1 MPSHSGQTVSASSLK
16 LWNCSKE
23 WPHSVQ
29 AYWYVGIV
37 VVLGWCSGGDRPGP
51 RDALALKPFDCQW
64 YGTMANAMSDQSP
77 TPATQPTTEPT
88 TEPGGAPRTGR
99 WQAFRRAPRAVRW
112 TAWTALVLVLVLLVA
127 AAAVVGVVRRPL
139 PQTEGEV
146 EVPGLSASVE
156 VLRDDHDIPQ
166 LYADTDADLMRAQ
179 GYVHAQ
185 ERFFE
190 MDFRRHVTAGRLS
203 EIFGPDTLETDKF
216 IRTMGWRRVAEQ
228 EWALLQP
235 ATRDALTA
243 YAEGVN
249 AYLAERSPS
258 ELAAEYSILGLS
270 GLDYTPE
277 EWEPVDSL
285 AWLKAMAW
293 DLRGN
298 MDAEVD
304 RVLLSLDHT
313 DAQIDQLW
321 PGYPFDEHPPIVEG
335 GGVVDGVFEQNASG
349 NGTRNPRRPAYPPA
363 VVDALERVQERVAAM
378 PDLVGK
384 GRGIGSNS
392 WVVDG
397 EHSATGKPLLANDPH
412 LGISQPGIWMQM
424 GLHCREL
431 STDCTLDTSG
441 FTFSGVPG
449 VVIGHNADIAWGF
462 TNLGPDVTDLFLEQT
477 EGDDRY
483 VRDGATEPMQ
493 VRTETIEVRGEDDV
507 ELRVRETV
515 HGPLISDVSSEFAT
529 VGANA
534 PTDEPGDRGSGY
546 AVALAWTALD
556 PAPTADAILE
566 LNRASNWDE
575 FRVAASDFAVPAQN
589 LVYADREGH
598 IGYQSPG
605 RIPIR
610 RAGNDGTMP
619 VEGWISANDWTGDY
633 IPFDGLPSVL
643 DPEEGFIATA
653 NQAVIDEDYPYLLT
667 RDWDYGF
674 RSTRI
679 RDVLLDEG
687 ELSVD
692 EMAAL
697 QLDTTNP
704 MAATLVP
711 YLLDIGDLPNAY
723 YRNAQRLLR
732 DWDGTSPA
740 DSAPAAY
747 FNVVWRNLLDLTF
760 HDDLRARTWPD
771 GGDRWFLVVGRML
784 SEPADPWWD
793 DAGTDEVETRDDIL
807 RAAMIAARDE
817 LTRRQARDPHLWQWG
832 RLHTM
837 NLHNAT
843 LGESGIGPV
852 ERLFNRDGW
861 QVGGGSSIVDATS
874 WDALEGYEVTAA
886 PSMRMVVSLADFD
899 DSRWINLTGVSGHPA
914 SSHYSDQTELYVQ
927 GETLPWAFSREAVEA
942 AADDRLVL
950 TPAS

>member
-1 MPSHSGQTVSASSLK
+1 M
-16 LWNCSKE
+16 
-23 WPHSVQ
+23 
-29 AYWYVGIV
+29 
-37 VVLGWCSGGDRPGP
+37 GD
-51 RDALALKPFDCQW
+51 
-64 YGTMANAMSDQSP
+64 AMSEPSP
-77 TPATQPTTEPT
+77 TPAPTVTP
-88 TEPGGAPRTGR
+88 EPGSGTPHPHW
-99 WQAFRRAPRAVRW
+99 WQTFKRAPRGVRW
-112 TAWTALVLVLVLLVA
+112 AAWTAVGLVVVLLVVA
-127 AAAVVGVVRRPL
+127 LAAVVVVRRPL
-139 PQTEGEV
+139 PQTNGDV
-146 EVPGLSASVE
+146 EVAGLSASVE
-156 VLRDDHDIPQ
+156 VIRDDHDIPQ
-166 LYADTDADLMRAQ
+166 VYADTDADLMRAQ

-203 EIFGPDTLETDKF
+203 ELFGEDSLETDKF
-216 IRTMGWRRVAEQ
+216 IRTMDWRGVAEQ
-228 EWALLQP
+228 EWALLEP
-235 ATRDALTA
+235 STRDALTA

-249 AYLAERSPS
+249 AYLAERRPS
-258 ELAAEYSILGLS
+258 ELAAEYAVLGLT

-277 EWEPVDSL
+277 EWDPVDSL
-285 AWLKAMAW
+285 SWLKAMAW

-313 DAQIDQLW
+313 EDEIAALW
-321 PGYPFDEHPPIVEG
+321 PAYPYADHPPIVSG

-349 NGTRNPRRPAYPPA
+349 NATRNPRRPAYPSA
-363 VVDALERVQERVAAM
+363 VVDALERVQDRMDAM
-378 PDLVGK
+378 PELIGK

-431 STDCTLDTSG
+431 SADCTLDTSG

-449 VVIGHNADIAWGF
+449 VIIGHNADIAWGM

-483 VRDGATEPMQ
+483 VRDGKTEPMQ
-493 VRTETIEVRGEDDV
+493 VRTETIKVRGEDDV

-515 HGPLISDVSSEFAT
+515 HGPLISDVSSDFAT

-534 PTDEPGDRGSGY
+534 PTDEPGERGSGY
-546 AVALAWTALD
+546 AVALAWTALE
-556 PAPTADAILE
+556 PAPTADAILG
-566 LNRASNWDE
+566 LNRASDWDE
-575 FRVAASDFAVPAQN
+575 FRAAAADFSVPAQN

-643 DPEEGFIATA
+643 DPEEGVIVTA
-653 NQAVIDEDYPYLLT
+653 NQAVVGEDYPYLLT
-667 RDWDYGF
+667 QDWDYGY
-674 RSTRI
+674 RSTRL
-679 RDVLLDEG
+679 REVLEAEG
-687 ELSVD
+687 ELSVQ
-692 EMAAL
+692 EMAEL
-697 QLDTTNP
+697 QLDSTNP
-704 MAATLVP
+704 MAETLVP
-711 YLLDIGDLPNAY
+711 YLLDIPDLPSPY

-732 DWDGTSPA
+732 HWDFTSPA

-747 FNVVWRNLLDLTF
+747 FNVVWRNLLELTF
-760 HDDLRARTWPD
+760 HDDLRQRTWPD
-771 GGDRWFLVVGRML
+771 GGDRWFTVVTAML
-784 SEPADPWWD
+784 PDPAGPWWD
-793 DAGTDEVETRDDIL
+793 DVETDEVETRDDIL
-807 RAAMIAARDE
+807 REAMIAARDE
-817 LTRRQARDPHLWQWG
+817 LTRRQARDPRRWTWGHLH
-832 RLHTM
+832 RM

-843 LGESGIGPV
+843 LGESGVGLV

-861 QVGGGSSIVDATS
+861 QVGGGSAIVDATS
-874 WDALEGYEVTAA
+874 WNAVDGYEVTAA
-886 PSMRMVVSLADFD
+886 PSMRMVVSLADWD

-914 SSHYSDQTELYVQ
+914 SSHYSDQTELYVD
-927 GETLPWAFSREAVEA
+927 GETLPWAYSRDAVEA

-950 TPAS
+950 TPATR

>member
-1 MPSHSGQTVSASSLK
+1 MTD
-16 LWNCSKE
+16 
-23 WPHSVQ
+23 
-29 AYWYVGIV
+29 VG
-37 VVLGWCSGGDRPGP
+37 PGR
-51 RDALALKPFDCQW
+51 RDALALGPFDCQW
-64 YGTMANAMSDQSP
+64 YGTMVGAMSDQSP
-77 TPATQPTTEPT
+77 TTPSHAAPDTAAEPAET
-88 TEPGGAPRTGR
+88 PRASW
-99 WQAFRRAPRAVRW
+99 WQAFRRLPRGVRW
-112 TAWTALVLVLVLLVA
+112 TAWTAVGVVLLLLVL

-139 PQTEGEV
+139 PQTTGEV
-146 EVPGLSASVE
+146 TVPGLTSSVE
-156 VLRDDHDIPQ
+156 VLRDDYGIPQ
-166 LYADTDADLMRAQ
+166 IYADNDADLMRAQ

-203 EIFGPDTLETDKF
+203 EIFGEETLETDKF
-216 IRTMGWRRVAEQ
+216 IRTMDWRGVAEQ
-228 EWALLQP
+228 EWALLEP

-249 AYLAERSPS
+249 AYLAERKPS
-258 ELAAEYSILGLS
+258 ELAAEYAVLGLG

-304 RVLLSLDHT
+304 RVQLSVDHT
-313 DAQIDQLW
+313 PDEIAALW
-321 PGYPFDEHPPIVEG
+321 PEYPYDTHPPIVSG
-335 GGVVDGVFEQNASG
+335 GGVVDGVFEQNATG
-349 NGTRNPRRPAYPPA
+349 NGTRNPRRPAYPPG
-363 VVDALERVQERVAAM
+363 VVKALERVQDTVAAM
-378 PDLVGK
+378 PDMIGS

-397 EHSATGKPLLANDPH
+397 EHSATGMPLLANDPH
-412 LGISQPGIWMQM
+412 LGVSQPGIWMQM
-424 GLHCREL
+424 GLHCREQ
-431 STDCTLDTSG
+431 TPDCTLDTSG

-483 VRDGATEPMQ
+483 VRDGESEAMQ
-493 VRTETIEVRGEDDV
+493 VRTETIKVRGEDDV

-515 HGPLISDVSSEFAT
+515 HGPLISDVSSEFST

-534 PTDEPGDRGSGY
+534 PTDEPGERGNGY

-566 LNRASNWDE
+566 LNRASDWDE
-575 FRVAASDFAVPAQN
+575 FRAAAADFSVPAQN

-610 RAGNDGTMP
+610 RSGNDGTMP

-653 NQAVIDEDYPYLLT
+653 NQAVIDQNYPYLLT
-667 RDWDYGF
+667 KDWDYGY

-679 RDVLLDEG
+679 REALTAEG
-687 ELSVD
+687 ELSVA
-692 EMAAL
+692 EMSRL
-697 QLDTTNP
+697 QLDSTNP
-704 MAATLVP
+704 MAETLVP
-711 YLLDIGDLPNAY
+711 YLLDIEDLPSRY
-723 YRNAQRLLR
+723 YTNAQNLFRA
-732 DWDGTSPA
+732 WDFTSPA

-747 FNVVWRNLLDLTF
+747 FNVVWRNLLELAF
-760 HDDLRARTWPD
+760 HDDLDERSWPD
-771 GGDRWFLVVGRML
+771 GGDRWFAVVGTML
-784 SEPADPWWD
+784 TDPAGPWWD
-793 DAGTDEVETRDDIL
+793 DTATEGIVETRDDIL
-807 RAAMIAARDE
+807 RQAMIQARDE
-817 LTRRQARDPHLWQWG
+817 LTRRQARDPRRWTWG
-832 RLHTM
+832 HIHRM

-843 LGESGIGPV
+843 LGESGIGPI

-874 WDALEGYEVTAA
+874 WDAVDGYEVTAA

-914 SSHYSDQTELYVQ
+914 SSHYSDQTELYVD
-927 GETLPWAFSREAVEA
+927 GKTLPWAYTRGAVEA
-942 AADDRLVL
+942 ATDDRLVL
-950 TPAS
+950 KPAP

>member
-1 MPSHSGQTVSASSLK
+1 VERALV
-16 LWNCSKE
+16 
-23 WPHSVQ
+23 VQ
-29 AYWYVGIV
+29 QR
-37 VVLGWCSGGDRPGP
+37 DRRGR
-51 RDALALKPFDCQW
+51 RDALALTSFDCQW
-64 YGTMANAMSDQSP
+64 YGTMVSAMSDPSP
-77 TPATQPTTEPT
+77 TPA
-88 TEPGGAPRTGR
+88 PRTADQTR
-99 WQAFRRAPRAVRW
+99 VTWWQTFKRAPRAVRW
-112 TAWTALVLVLVLLVA
+112 TAWTAVGIVLVLLVL

-139 PQTEGEV
+139 PQTSGEV
-146 EVPGLSASVE
+146 EVPGLAARVE
-156 VLRDDHDIPQ
+156 VIRDDHDIPQ
-166 LYADTDADLMRAQ
+166 VYADTDADLMFAQ

-203 EIFGPDTLETDKF
+203 EIFGEDTLETDKF
-216 IRTMGWRRVAEQ
+216 IRTMGWRRVAEE
-228 EWALLQP
+228 EWALLEP
-235 ATRDALTA
+235 ATRDALTS
-243 YAEGVN
+243 YAAGVN
-249 AYLAERSPS
+249 AYIADRKPS
-258 ELAAEYSILGLS
+258 ELAAEYAVLGLT

-304 RVLLSLDHT
+304 RVLLSLDHSA
-313 DAQIDQLW
+313 DEIAALW
-321 PGYPFDEHPPIVEG
+321 PAYPYGDHPPIVSG
-335 GGVVDGVFEQNASG
+335 GGVVDGVFEQDATA
-349 NGTRNPRRPAYPPA
+349 NGTRNPRRPAYSQG
-363 VVDALERVQERVAAM
+363 VVSALERVQDRIDAM
-378 PDLVGK
+378 PDLLGK

-397 EHSATGKPLLANDPH
+397 EHSSTGEPLLANDPH

-424 GLHCREL
+424 GLHCREV
-431 STDCTLDTSG
+431 SADCTLDTSG

-449 VVIGHNADIAWGF
+449 VIIGHNADIAWGF

-483 VRDGATEPMQ
+483 VRDGESEAME
-493 VRTETIEVRGEDDV
+493 VRTETIKVRDHADV
-507 ELRVRETV
+507 ELRVRETT

-556 PAPTADAILE
+556 PAPTADAILG
-566 LNRASNWDE
+566 LNRASDWDS
-575 FRVAASDFAVPAQN
+575 FREAASEFAVPAQN

-643 DPEEGFIATA
+643 DPEEGFIVTA
-653 NQAVIDEDYPYLLT
+653 NQAVIDENYPYLLT
-667 RDWDYGF
+667 QDWDYGY

-679 RDVLLDEG
+679 REALTAEG
-687 ELSVD
+687 ELSVQ
-692 EMAAL
+692 EMAQL
-697 QLDTTNP
+697 QLDSTNP
-704 MAATLVP
+704 MAETLVP
-711 YLLDIGDLPNAY
+711 YLLDIEDLPNRY
-723 YRNAQRLLR
+723 YRNAQDLLR
-732 DWDGTSPA
+732 DWDFTQPA

-747 FNVVWRNLLDLTF
+747 FNVIWRNLLELTF
-760 HDDLRARTWPD
+760 HDELRRRTWPD
-771 GGDRWFLVVGRML
+771 GGDRWFEVVGAML
-784 SEPADPWWD
+784 PEPAGPWWD
-793 DAGTDEVETRDDIL
+793 DTGTDDVETRDDIL
-807 RAAMIAARDE
+807 RRAMIQARDE
-817 LTRRQARDPHLWQWG
+817 LTRRQARDPRRWTWG
-832 RLHTM
+832 HIHRM
-837 NLHNAT
+837 NLHSST
-843 LGESGIGPV
+843 LGESGVGPV

-861 QVGGGSSIVDATS
+861 QVGGGPSIVDATS
-874 WDALEGYEVTAA
+874 WDAVDGYEVTAA
-886 PSMRMVVSLADFD
+886 PSMRMVVSLADWD

-914 SSHYSDQTELYVQ
+914 SSHYSDQTKLYVA
-927 GETLPWAFSREAVEA
+927 GETLPWAYSRDAVDA
-942 AADDRLVL
+942 AADDTLVL
-950 TPAS
+950 LPAA

>member
-1 MPSHSGQTVSASSLK
+1 MGS
-16 LWNCSKE
+16 
-23 WPHSVQ
+23 
-29 AYWYVGIV
+29 
-37 VVLGWCSGGDRPGP
+37 
-51 RDALALKPFDCQW
+51 
-64 YGTMANAMSDQSP
+64 AMSDPSP
-77 TPATQPTTEPT
+77 TPAPET
-88 TEPGGAPRTGR
+88 APVPQLTR

-112 TAWTALVLVLVLLVA
+112 TAWTALGLVVVLLLL

-139 PQTEGEV
+139 PQTNGEI
-146 EVPGLSASVE
+146 EVPGLSARVE
-156 VLRDDHDIPQ
+156 VIRDDHDIPQ
-166 LYADTDADLMRAQ
+166 VYADTDADLMFAQ

-203 EIFGPDTLETDKF
+203 EMFGPDTLDTDKF
-216 IRTMGWRRVAEQ
+216 IRTMGWRRVAEE
-228 EWALLQP
+228 EWALLEP
-235 ATRDALTA
+235 ATRDALTS
-243 YAEGVN
+243 YADGVN
-249 AYLAERSPS
+249 AYIEDRSPS
-258 ELAAEYSILGLS
+258 ALAAEYAVLGLT

-304 RVLLSLDHT
+304 RVLLSLDHSA
-313 DAQIDQLW
+313 DEIAALW
-321 PGYPFDEHPPIVEG
+321 PDYPYADHPPIVSG
-335 GGVVDGVFEQNASG
+335 GGVVDGVFEQNATA
-349 NGTRNPRRPAYPPA
+349 NGTRNPRRPAYPEG
-363 VVDALERVQERVAAM
+363 VVAALERVQDSIEAM

-397 EHSATGKPLLANDPH
+397 EHSATGEPLLANDPH

-424 GLHCREL
+424 GLHCREQ
-431 STDCTLDTSG
+431 TDDCTLDTSG

-449 VVIGHNADIAWGF
+449 VIIGHNADIAWGF
-462 TNLGPDVTDLFLEQT
+462 TNLGPDVTDLYLEET

-483 VRDGATEPMQ
+483 VRDGESEPME
-493 VRTETIEVRGEDDV
+493 VRTETIGVRGEDDV
-507 ELRVRETV
+507 ELRVRETT

-556 PAPTADAILE
+556 PAPTADAILG
-566 LNRASNWDE
+566 LNRASDWDE
-575 FRVAASDFAVPAQN
+575 FREAAAEFAVPAQN

-598 IGYQSPG
+598 IGYQAPG

-643 DPEEGFIATA
+643 DPEEGFIVTA

-667 RDWDYGF
+667 QDWDYGY

-679 RDVLLDEG
+679 REALTAEG
-687 ELSVD
+687 ELSVQ
-692 EMAAL
+692 EMATL
-697 QLDTTNP
+697 QLDSTNP
-704 MAATLVP
+704 MAETLVP
-711 YLLDIGDLPNAY
+711 YLLDVDTLPSRY
-723 YRNAQRLLR
+723 YRNAQNLLR
-732 DWDGTSPA
+732 DWDFTQPA

-747 FNVVWRNLLDLTF
+747 FNVVWRNLLELTF
-760 HDDLRARTWPD
+760 HDDLRERTWPD
-771 GGDRWFLVVGRML
+771 GGDRWFEVVGTML
-784 SEPADPWWD
+784 TEPAGPWWD
-793 DAGTDEVETRDDIL
+793 DAETDEVETRDDIL
-807 RAAMIAARDE
+807 RQAMIEARDE
-817 LTRRQARDPHLWQWG
+817 MTRRQARDPKRWTWG
-832 RLHTM
+832 HIHRM

-843 LGESGIGPV
+843 LGESGVAPI

-861 QVGGGSSIVDATS
+861 QVGGGSSIVAATS
-874 WDALEGYEVTAA
+874 WNAVDGYEVTAA
-886 PSMRMVVSLADFD
+886 PSMRMVVSLADWD

-914 SSHYSDQTELYVQ
+914 SSHYSDQTELYVD
-927 GETLPWAFSREAVEA
+927 GETLPWAYSREAVEA
-942 AADDRLVL
+942 AADDTLVL
-950 TPAS
+950 VPSAG

>member
-1 MPSHSGQTVSASSLK
+1 MS
-16 LWNCSKE
+16 E
-23 WPHSVQ
+23 Q
-29 AYWYVGIV
+29 A
-37 VVLGWCSGGDRPGP
+37 
-51 RDALALKPFDCQW
+51 
-64 YGTMANAMSDQSP
+64 P
-77 TPATQPTTEPT
+77 TPAPDPTPAAD
-88 TEPGGAPRTGR
+88 GAARSSR
-99 WQAFRRAPRAVRW
+99 WQAFRRAPRGVRW
-112 TAWTALVLVLVLLVA
+112 AAWTALGLVLVLVVLA
-127 AAAVVGVVRRPL
+127 ATVVVVVRRPL
-139 PQTEGEV
+139 PQTSGEV
-146 EVPGLSASVE
+146 GVPGLGADVE
-156 VLRDDHDIPQ
+156 VIRDGHGIPQ

-203 EIFGPDTLETDKF
+203 EMFGEDTLETDKL
-216 IRTMGWRRVAEQ
+216 IRTMGWRRVAER
-228 EWALLQP
+228 EWALLEP

-249 AYLAERSPS
+249 AYLADRSPS
-258 ELAAEYSILGLS
+258 QLSAEYSVLGLT

-277 EWEPVDSL
+277 EWTPVDSL

-313 DAQIDQLW
+313 PAEIDELW
-321 PGYPFDEHPPIVEG
+321 PSYPFDEHPPIVSG

-349 NGTRNPRRPAYPPA
+349 NGTRNPRRPAYPRG
-363 VVDALERVQERVAAM
+363 VVEALERVQRSVDDVPE
-378 PDLVGK
+378 LLGS

-397 EHSATGKPLLANDPH
+397 EHSATGAPILANDPH
-412 LGISQPGIWMQM
+412 LGTSQPGIWMQM
-424 GLHCREL
+424 GLHCREI
-431 STDCTLDTSG
+431 SADCTLDTAG

-449 VVIGHNADIAWGF
+449 VIIGHNADIAWGF

-493 VRTETIEVRGEDDV
+493 VRTETIEVRGGDDV

-534 PTDEPGDRGSGY
+534 PTDEPGERGSGY
-546 AVALAWTALD
+546 AVALAWTALQ

-566 LNRASNWDE
+566 LDRASDWDE
-575 FRVAASDFAVPAQN
+575 FRAAAADFSVPAQN

-610 RAGNDGTMP
+610 PAGNDGTMP
-619 VEGWISANDWTGDY
+619 VEGWVSANDWTGDHV
-633 IPFDGLPSVL
+633 PFDGLPSVL

-653 NQAVIDEDYPYLLT
+653 NQAVIGEDYPYLLT
-667 RDWDYGF
+667 QDWDYGY

-679 RDVLLDEG
+679 REVLQDEG
-687 ELSVD
+687 ELSVE
-692 EMAAL
+692 EMSRL

-704 MAATLVP
+704 MAEELVP
-711 YLLDIGDLPNAY
+711 YLLDLDVPFGY
-723 YRNAQRLLR
+723 YRNAQDLLR
-732 DWDGTSPA
+732 DWDFTSPA

-760 HDDLRARTWPD
+760 HDELRRRTWPD
-771 GGDRWFLVVGRML
+771 GGDRWFLVVSRML
-784 SEPADPWWD
+784 RDPAGPWWD
-793 DAGTDEVETRDDIL
+793 DARTDEVETRDDVL
-807 RAAMIAARDE
+807 RRALLDARDE
-817 LTRRQARDPHLWQWG
+817 LTRAQSRDVRLWQWG
-832 RLHTM
+832 RLHRM
-837 NLHNAT
+837 DLHNPT
-843 LGESGIGPV
+843 LGESGVGLV

-861 QVGGGSSIVDATS
+861 EVGGGSSIVDATS
-874 WDALEGYEVTAA
+874 WDAVDGYAVTAA
-886 PSMRMVVSLADFD
+886 PSMRMVVSLADLD

-914 SSHYSDQTELYVQ
+914 SSHYSDQTELYVEGQ
-927 GETLPWAFSREAVEA
+927 TLPWAFSRDAVDA
-942 AADDRLVL
+942 AAEDTLVL
-950 TPAS
+950 TPAPG

>member
-1 MPSHSGQTVSASSLK
+1 M
-16 LWNCSKE
+16 
-23 WPHSVQ
+23 
-29 AYWYVGIV
+29 
-37 VVLGWCSGGDRPGP
+37 GD
-51 RDALALKPFDCQW
+51 
-64 YGTMANAMSDQSP
+64 AMSDQPP
-77 TPATQPTTEPT
+77 TPAPDPDLGSA
-88 TEPGGAPRTGR
+88 PGDTPASTRASGDAHLHWWR
-99 WQAFRRAPRAVRW
+99 AFKRAPRAVRW
-112 TAWTALVLVLVLLVA
+112 TAWTAAGLVLVLLVL
-127 AAAVVGVVRRPL
+127 AAAVIGVVRRPL

-146 EVPGLSASVE
+146 QVPGLSASVE
-156 VLRDDHDIPQ
+156 VIRDASGIPQ
-166 LYADTDADLMRAQ
+166 VYADTDADLMRAQ

-185 ERFFE
+185 ERFFQ
-190 MDFRRHVTAGRLS
+190 MDIRRHVTAGRLS
-203 EIFGPDTLETDKF
+203 EIFGESTLETDKF
-216 IRTMGWRRVAEQ
+216 IRTMGWRRVAEE
-228 EWALLQP
+228 EWALLEP

-249 AYLAERSPS
+249 AYIGERRPS
-258 ELAAEYSILGLS
+258 ELAAEYAVLGLT
-270 GLDYTPE
+270 GLDYTPD

-313 DAQIDQLW
+313 EDEIAALW
-321 PGYPFDEHPPIVEG
+321 PEYPYADHPPIVSG
-335 GGVVDGVFEQNASG
+335 GGVVDGVFEQNATG
-349 NGTRNPRRPAYPPA
+349 NATRNPRRPAYPDE
-363 VVDALERVQERVAAM
+363 VVAALERVQDRLADVPE
-378 PDLVGK
+378 LIGS

-412 LGISQPGIWMQM
+412 LGTSQPGVWMQM

-431 STDCTLDTSG
+431 SAECTLDTSG

-449 VVIGHNADIAWGF
+449 VIIGHNAEIAWGF

-483 VRDGATEPMQ
+483 VRDGETQAME
-493 VRTETIEVRGEDDV
+493 VRTETIEVRGAEDV
-507 ELRVRETV
+507 ELRVRQTI
-515 HGPLISDVSSEFAT
+515 HGPLISDVSSDFAT

-534 PTDEPGDRGSGY
+534 PTDEPGERGTGY

-556 PAPTADAILE
+556 PAPTADAILA
-566 LNRASNWDE
+566 LNRASDWDE
-575 FRVAASDFAVPAQN
+575 FREAASDFAVPAQN

-633 IPFDGLPSVL
+633 VPFDGLPSVL
-643 DPEEGFIATA
+643 DPEEGFIVTA
-653 NQAVIDEDYPYLLT
+653 NQAVVGEFYPYLLT
-667 RDWDYGF
+667 KDWDYGY

-679 RDVLLDEG
+679 LDAMVAEG
-687 ELSVD
+687 ELSLQ
-692 EMAAL
+692 EMASL
-697 QLDTTNP
+697 QLDSANP
-704 MAATLVP
+704 MAETLVP
-711 YLLDIGDLPNAY
+711 YLLDIGDLHSPY
-723 YRNAQRLLR
+723 YRNAQDLLR
-732 DWDGTSPA
+732 DWDFTQPA

-747 FNVVWRNLLDLTF
+747 FNVIWRTLLELTF
-760 HDDLRARTWPD
+760 HDDLRERTWPD
-771 GGDRWFLVVGRML
+771 GGDRWFQVVSAML
-784 SEPADPWWD
+784 TEPAGLWWD
-793 DAGTDEVETRDDIL
+793 DAETDEVETRDDIL
-807 RAAMIAARDE
+807 RRAMIEARDE
-817 LTRRQARDPHLWQWG
+817 LTRRQSRDPRRWTWG
-832 RLHTM
+832 HIHRM
-837 NLHNAT
+837 NLHSST
-843 LGESGIGPV
+843 LGESGVAPV

-861 QVGGGSSIVDATS
+861 QVGGGSSIVDATA
-874 WDALEGYEVTAA
+874 WNAVEGYEVTAA

-914 SSHYSDQTELYVQ
+914 SSHYSDQTELFVA

-950 TPAS
+950 TPAE

>member
-1 MPSHSGQTVSASSLK
+1 M
-16 LWNCSKE
+16 
-23 WPHSVQ
+23 
-29 AYWYVGIV
+29 
-37 VVLGWCSGGDRPGP
+37 GD
-51 RDALALKPFDCQW
+51 
-64 YGTMANAMSDQSP
+64 AMSDQPP
-77 TPATQPTTEPT
+77 TPAPDPDLGSA
-88 TEPGGAPRTGR
+88 PGDTPASTRASEDAHLHWWR
-99 WQAFRRAPRAVRW
+99 AFKRAPRAVRW
-112 TAWTALVLVLVLLVA
+112 TAWTAAGLVLVLLVL
-127 AAAVVGVVRRPL
+127 AAAVIGVVRRPL

-146 EVPGLSASVE
+146 QVPGLSASVE
-156 VLRDDHDIPQ
+156 VIRDDSGIPQ
-166 LYADTDADLMRAQ
+166 VYADTDADLMRAQ

-185 ERFFE
+185 ERFFQ
-190 MDFRRHVTAGRLS
+190 MDVRRHVTAGRLS
-203 EIFGPDTLETDKF
+203 EIFGESTLETDKF
-216 IRTMGWRRVAEQ
+216 IRTMGWRRVAEE
-228 EWALLQP
+228 EWALLEP

-249 AYLAERSPS
+249 AYIGERRPS
-258 ELAAEYSILGLS
+258 ELAAEYAVLGLT
-270 GLDYTPE
+270 GLDYTPD

-313 DAQIDQLW
+313 EDEIAALW
-321 PGYPFDEHPPIVEG
+321 PEYPYADHPPIVSG
-335 GGVVDGVFEQNASG
+335 GGVVDGVFEQNATG
-349 NGTRNPRRPAYPPA
+349 NATRNPRRPAYPDE
-363 VVDALERVQERVAAM
+363 VVAALERVQDRLADVPE
-378 PDLVGK
+378 LIGS

-412 LGISQPGIWMQM
+412 LGTSQPGVWMQM

-431 STDCTLDTSG
+431 SAECTLDTSG

-449 VVIGHNADIAWGF
+449 VIIGHNAEIAWGF

-483 VRDGATEPMQ
+483 VRDGETQAME
-493 VRTETIEVRGEDDV
+493 VRTETIEVRGAHDV
-507 ELRVRETV
+507 ELRVRETI
-515 HGPLISDVSSEFAT
+515 HGPLISDVSSDFAT

-534 PTDEPGDRGSGY
+534 PTDEPGERGTGY

-556 PAPTADAILE
+556 PAPTADAILA
-566 LNRASNWDE
+566 LNRASDWDE
-575 FRVAASDFAVPAQN
+575 FREAASDFAVPAQN

-633 IPFDGLPSVL
+633 VPFDGLPSVL
-643 DPEEGFIATA
+643 DPEEGFIVTA
-653 NQAVIDEDYPYLLT
+653 NQAVVGEFYPYLLT
-667 RDWDYGF
+667 KDWDYGY

-679 RDVLLDEG
+679 LDAMVAEG
-687 ELSVD
+687 ELSVQ
-692 EMAAL
+692 EMVSL
-697 QLDTTNP
+697 QLDSANP
-704 MAATLVP
+704 MAETLVP
-711 YLLDIGDLPNAY
+711 YLLDIGDLHSPY
-723 YRNAQRLLR
+723 YRNAQDLLR
-732 DWDGTSPA
+732 DWDFTQPA

-747 FNVVWRNLLDLTF
+747 FNVIWRTLLELTF
-760 HDDLRARTWPD
+760 HDDLRERTWPD
-771 GGDRWFLVVGRML
+771 GGDRWFQVVSAML
-784 SEPADPWWD
+784 TEPAGLWWD
-793 DAGTDEVETRDDIL
+793 DAETDEVETRDDIL
-807 RAAMIAARDE
+807 RQAMIEARDE
-817 LTRRQARDPHLWQWG
+817 LTRRQSRDPRRWTWG
-832 RLHTM
+832 HIHRM
-837 NLHNAT
+837 NLHSST
-843 LGESGIGPV
+843 LGESGVAPV

-861 QVGGGSSIVDATS
+861 QVGGGSSIVDATA
-874 WDALEGYEVTAA
+874 WNAVEGYEVTAA

-899 DSRWINLTGVSGHPA
+899 DSRWVNLTGVSGHPA
-914 SSHYSDQTELYVQ
+914 SSHYSDQTELFVA

-950 TPAS
+950 TPAE

>member
-1 MPSHSGQTVSASSLK
+1 M
-16 LWNCSKE
+16 
-23 WPHSVQ
+23 
-29 AYWYVGIV
+29 

-64 YGTMANAMSDQSP
+64 YGTMGSAMSDQSP
-77 TPATQPTTEPT
+77 SPETQPSDT
-88 TEPGGAPRTGR
+88 PRTGW

-112 TAWTALVLVLVLLVA
+112 TAWTALVLVVVLLVL

-156 VLRDDHDIPQ
+156 VVRDDYDIPQ
-166 LYADTDADLMRAQ
+166 IYADTDADLMRAQ

-203 EIFGPDTLETDKF
+203 EIFGPDSLETDKF

-249 AYLAERSPS
+249 AYLAERKPS

-270 GLDYTPE
+270 GLDYTPG

-313 DAQIDQLW
+313 DAEISQLW
-321 PGYPFDEHPPIVEG
+321 PDYPFDEHPPIVEG
-335 GGVVDGVFEQNASG
+335 GGVVDGVFEQNATG
-349 NGTRNPRRPAYPPA
+349 NGTRNPRRPAYPRG
-363 VVDALERVQERVAAM
+363 VVEALERVQERVAAM

-397 EHSATGKPLLANDPH
+397 EHSATGMPLLANDPH

-424 GLHCREL
+424 GLHCREQ
-431 STDCTLDTSG
+431 SADCTLDTSG

-534 PTDEPGDRGSGY
+534 PTDEPGERGSGY

-556 PAPTADAILE
+556 PAPTADAILG

-575 FRVAASDFAVPAQN
+575 FRAAAADFAVPAQN

-653 NQAVIDEDYPYLLT
+653 NQAVVDEDYPYLLT
-667 RDWDYGF
+667 KDWDYGF

-679 RDVLLDEG
+679 RDVLSEEG
-687 ELSVD
+687 ELSVE

-697 QLDTTNP
+697 QLDSTNP
-704 MAATLVP
+704 MAETLVP
-711 YLLDIGDLPNAY
+711 YLLDISTLPNPY

-784 SEPADPWWD
+784 TEPADPWWD
-793 DAGTDEVETRDDIL
+793 DARTDEVETRDDIL

-817 LTRRQARDPHLWQWG
+817 LTRRQARDPRLWTWG
-832 RLHTM
+832 RLHRM
-837 NLHNAT
+837 NLRNAT
-843 LGESGIGPV
+843 LGESGIAPV
-852 ERLFNRDGW
+852 ERLFNREGW

-914 SSHYSDQTELYVQ
+914 SSHYSDQTELYVD

-942 AADDRLVL
+942 AAADRLVL
-950 TPAS
+950 EPAS

>member
-1 MPSHSGQTVSASSLK
+1 MTTG
-16 LWNCSKE
+16 
-23 WPHSVQ
+23 
-29 AYWYVGIV
+29 
-37 VVLGWCSGGDRPGP
+37 RPGP
-51 RDALALKPFDCQW
+51 RDALALRPFDCQW
-64 YGTMANAMSDQSP
+64 YGTMVHAMSDQSP
-77 TPATQPTTEPT
+77 TPSPDT
-88 TEPGGAPRTGR
+88 APDPAGTPRASR
-99 WQAFRRAPRAVRW
+99 WQAFRRLPRAVRW
-112 TAWTALVLVLVLLVA
+112 TAWIAVGVVLVLVVL

-139 PQTEGEV
+139 PQTDGEV
-146 EVPGLSASVE
+146 TVPGLTASVE

-166 LYADTDADLMRAQ
+166 LYADTDADLFRAQ

-203 EIFGPDTLETDKF
+203 EIFGEDTLETDTF
-216 IRTMGWRRVAEQ
+216 IRTMDWRGVAEQ

-235 ATRDALTA
+235 ATREALTS
-243 YAEGVN
+243 YADGVN
-249 AYLAERSPS
+249 AYLAERKPS
-258 ELAAEYSILGLS
+258 ELAAEYAVLGLS

-304 RVLLSLDHT
+304 RVQLSVDHT
-313 DAQIDQLW
+313 ADEIAALW
-321 PGYPFDEHPPIVEG
+321 PAYPFDQHPPIVSG
-335 GGVVDGVFEQNASG
+335 GGVVDGVFEQNATS
-349 NGTRNPRRPAYPPA
+349 NGTRNPTRPAYPPE
-363 VVDALERVQERVAAM
+363 VVAALERVQDTVAAM
-378 PDLVGK
+378 PDLVGS
-384 GRGIGSNS
+384 GRGVGSNS

-397 EHSATGKPLLANDPH
+397 EHSATGMPLLANDPH

-431 STDCTLDTSG
+431 SAECTLDTSG

-449 VVIGHNADIAWGF
+449 VIIGHNADIAWGF

-483 VRDGATEPMQ
+483 VRDGESVPMQ
-493 VRTETIEVRGEDDV
+493 VRTETIGVRGADDV

-534 PTDEPGDRGSGY
+534 PTDEPGERGSGY

-556 PAPTADAILE
+556 PAPTADAILG
-566 LNRASNWDE
+566 LNRASDWDE
-575 FRVAASDFAVPAQN
+575 FRAAAADFAVPAQN

-610 RAGNDGTMP
+610 RSGNDGTMP

-633 IPFDGLPSVL
+633 VPFDGLPSVL
-643 DPEEGFIATA
+643 DPDEGFIVTA
-653 NQAVIDEDYPYLLT
+653 NQAVIGQDYPYLLT
-667 RDWDYGF
+667 EDWDYGY

-679 RDVLLDEG
+679 RELLTAEG
-687 ELSVD
+687 ELSVQ
-692 EMAAL
+692 EMASL
-697 QLDTTNP
+697 QLDSANP
-704 MAATLVP
+704 MAGMLVP
-711 YLLDIGDLPNAY
+711 YLLDIEDLPGRY
-723 YRNAQRLLR
+723 YRNAQDLFRG
-732 DWDGTSPA
+732 WDLSSPA

-747 FNVVWRNLLDLTF
+747 VNVVWRNLLELTF
-760 HDDLRARTWPD
+760 HDDLDERSWPD
-771 GGDRWFLVVGRML
+771 GGDRWFRVVGAML
-784 SEPADPWWD
+784 PEPAGPWWD
-793 DAGTDEVETRDDIL
+793 DVDTEDVVETRDDIL

-817 LTRRQARDPHLWQWG
+817 LTRRQARDPRRWTWGHLH
-832 RLHTM
+832 RM

-843 LGESGIGPV
+843 LGESGIAPI

-874 WDALEGYEVTAA
+874 WNAVDGYAVTAA

-914 SSHYSDQTELYVQ
+914 SSHYSDQTELYVAGQ
-927 GETLPWAFSREAVEA
+927 TLPWAYSRAAVEA
-942 AADDRLVL
+942 ATDDRLVL
-950 TPAS
+950 LPGE

>member
-1 MPSHSGQTVSASSLK
+1 M
-16 LWNCSKE
+16 
-23 WPHSVQ
+23 
-29 AYWYVGIV
+29 
-37 VVLGWCSGGDRPGP
+37 GD
-51 RDALALKPFDCQW
+51 
-64 YGTMANAMSDQSP
+64 AMSDQAP
-77 TPATQPTTEPT
+77 TPAPDPA
-88 TEPGGAPRTGR
+88 PDVAGAPEMHW
-99 WQAFRRAPRAVRW
+99 WQAFKRAPRAVRW
-112 TAWTALVLVLVLLVA
+112 SAWTAVGLVLVLLVL

-139 PQTEGEV
+139 PQTDGEV

-156 VLRDDHDIPQ
+156 VIRDDSGIPQ
-166 LYADTDADLMRAQ
+166 VYADTDADLMRAQ

-185 ERFFE
+185 ERFFQ
-190 MDFRRHVTAGRLS
+190 MDIRRHVTAGRLS
-203 EIFGPDTLETDKF
+203 EIFGVNALETDKF
-216 IRTMGWRRVAEQ
+216 IRTMGWRRVAEE

-249 AYLAERSPS
+249 AYLADRKPS
-258 ELAAEYSILGLS
+258 ELATEYAVLGLR

-277 EWEPVDSL
+277 EWEPLDSL

-313 DAQIDQLW
+313 EDEIAALW
-321 PGYPFDEHPPIVEG
+321 PEYPYNDHPPIVSG
-335 GGVVDGVFEQNASG
+335 GGVVDGVFEQNATG
-349 NGTRNPRRPAYPPA
+349 NATRNPRRPAYPVE
-363 VVDALERVQERVAAM
+363 VVAALERVQDRLAEM
-378 PDLVGK
+378 PELVGS

-412 LGISQPGIWMQM
+412 LGISQPGVWMQM

-431 STDCTLDTSG
+431 SAECTLDTSG

-449 VVIGHNADIAWGF
+449 VIIGHNADIAWGF

-483 VRDGATEPMQ
+483 VRDGESQAME
-493 VRTETIEVRGEDDV
+493 VRTETIEVRGADDV
-507 ELRVRETV
+507 VLRVRETI
-515 HGPLISDVSSEFAT
+515 HGPLISDVSAEFAT

-534 PTDEPGDRGSGY
+534 PTDEPGERGTGY

-556 PAPTADAILE
+556 PAPTADAILN

-575 FRVAASDFAVPAQN
+575 FREAAADFAVPAQN

-633 IPFDGLPSVL
+633 VPFDGLPSVL
-643 DPEEGFIATA
+643 DPEEGFIVTA
-653 NQAVIDEDYPYLLT
+653 NQAVAGEFYPYLLT
-667 RDWDYGF
+667 KDWDYGY

-679 RDVLLDEG
+679 LDALAAEG
-687 ELSVD
+687 ELSLD
-692 EMAAL
+692 EMASL
-697 QLDTTNP
+697 QLDTANP
-704 MAATLVP
+704 MAETLVP
-711 YLLDIGDLPNAY
+711 YLLDIESLRSPY
-723 YRNAQRLLR
+723 YRNAQDLLR
-732 DWDGTSPA
+732 DWDFTQPA

-747 FNVVWRNLLDLTF
+747 FNVIWRRLLELTF
-760 HDDLRARTWPD
+760 HDDLRIRTWPD
-771 GGDRWFLVVGRML
+771 GGDRWFRVVSEML
-784 SEPADPWWD
+784 GEPAGPWWD
-793 DAGTDEVETRDDIL
+793 DAETDEVETRDDIL
-807 RAAMIAARDE
+807 RQAMVEARDE
-817 LTRRQARDPHLWQWG
+817 LTRLQARDPRRWTWG
-832 RLHTM
+832 HIHRM
-837 NLHNAT
+837 NLRSST
-843 LGESGIGPV
+843 LGDSGVALV

-874 WDALEGYEVTAA
+874 WNAVEGYEVTAA
-886 PSMRMVVSLADFD
+886 PSMRMVVSLADWD

-914 SSHYSDQTELYVQ
+914 SSHYSDQTELFVA
-927 GETLPWAFSREAVEA
+927 GETLPWAFTREAVEA

-950 TPAS
+950 TPAE

>member
-1 MPSHSGQTVSASSLK
+1 
-16 LWNCSKE
+16 
-23 WPHSVQ
+23 
-29 AYWYVGIV
+29 VGIV

-64 YGTMANAMSDQSP
+64 YGTMVSAMSDQPP
-77 TPATQPTTEPT
+77 TPETQPSDAPPT
-88 TEPGGAPRTGR
+88 GW

-112 TAWTALVLVLVLLVA
+112 TAWTALGLVLVLLVL
-127 AAAVVGVVRRPL
+127 AAAVVVVVRRPL

-146 EVPGLSASVE
+146 GVPGLSASVE
-156 VLRDDHDIPQ
+156 VVRDDHAIPQ
-166 LYADTDADLMRAQ
+166 LYADTDDDLMRAQ

-203 EIFGPDTLETDKF
+203 EIFGEDTLETDKF

-228 EWALLQP
+228 EWALLEP
-235 ATRDALTA
+235 ATREALTA

-258 ELAAEYSILGLS
+258 ELAAEYSILGLG

-313 DAQIDQLW
+313 DDEIAQLW
-321 PGYPFDEHPPIVEG
+321 PDYPFDEHPPIVEG
-335 GGVVDGVFEQNASG
+335 GGVVDDVFEQNATG
-349 NGTRNPRRPAYPPA
+349 NGTRNPRRPAYPRA
-363 VVDALERVQERVAAM
+363 VVDALERVQERVAAV

-397 EHSATGKPLLANDPH
+397 EHSATGMPLLANDPH

-424 GLHCREL
+424 GLHCREQ
-431 STDCTLDTSG
+431 TADCTLDTSG

-449 VVIGHNADIAWGF
+449 VIIGHNADIAWGF
-462 TNLGPDVTDLFLEQT
+462 TNLGPDVTDLYLEQT

-534 PTDEPGDRGSGY
+534 PTDEPGERGSGY

-556 PAPTADAILE
+556 PAPTADAILA
-566 LNRASNWDE
+566 LNRASDWDE
-575 FRVAASDFAVPAQN
+575 FRAAAADFTVPAQT
-589 LVYADREGH
+589 LVYADRAGH
-598 IGYQSPG
+598 IGYQAPG

-633 IPFDGLPSVL
+633 IPFDALPSEL

-667 RDWDYGF
+667 KDWDYGF

-679 RDVLLDEG
+679 REALVEEG
-687 ELSVD
+687 ELSVAD
-692 EMAAL
+692 MAAL
-697 QLDTTNP
+697 QLDSTNP
-704 MAATLVP
+704 MAKTVVP

-807 RAAMIAARDE
+807 RTAMIDARDE
-817 LTRRQARDPHLWQWG
+817 LTRRQARDPRLWTWG
-832 RLHTM
+832 RLHRM

-843 LGESGIGPV
+843 LGESGIGLV

-886 PSMRMVVSLADFD
+886 PSMRMVVSRADFD

-914 SSHYSDQTELYVQ
+914 SSHYTDQTELYVD

-942 AADDRLVL
+942 AAEDRLVL
-950 TPAS
+950 TPAG

>member
-1 MPSHSGQTVSASSLK
+1 
-16 LWNCSKE
+16 
-23 WPHSVQ
+23 
-29 AYWYVGIV
+29 
-37 VVLGWCSGGDRPGP
+37 
-51 RDALALKPFDCQW
+51 
-64 YGTMANAMSDQSP
+64 MSDPSP
-77 TPATQPTTEPT
+77 TTVPPA
-88 TEPGGAPRTGR
+88 ADLPRPSR
-99 WQAFRRAPRAVRW
+99 WQAFRGLPRAVRW
-112 TAWTALVLVLVLLVA
+112 SAWTAVGIVLVLLVL

-139 PQTEGEV
+139 PQTDGEASL
-146 EVPGLSASVE
+146 PGLTASVE
-156 VLRDDHDIPQ
+156 VLRDDYGIPQ
-166 LYADTDADLMRAQ
+166 IYADNDTDLMRAQ

-190 MDFRRHVTAGRLS
+190 MDFRRHVTGGRLS

-216 IRTMGWRRVAEQ
+216 IRTMDWRGVAEQ

-235 ATRDALTA
+235 STREALTA

-258 ELAAEYSILGLS
+258 ELAAEYSVLGLT
-270 GLDYTPE
+270 GLDYTPA

-298 MDAEVD
+298 MDAEIDRAQLSVD
-304 RVLLSLDHT
+304 QTPAEIAS
-313 DAQIDQLW
+313 LW
-321 PGYPFDEHPPIVEG
+321 PAYPYDENPPIVSG
-335 GGVVDGVFEQNASG
+335 GGVVDGVFEQNATA
-349 NGTRNPRRPAYPPA
+349 NATRNPRRPAYPPG
-363 VVDALERVQERVAAM
+363 VVKALRRVQDTVAAM
-378 PDLVGK
+378 PDMLGR

-392 WVVDG
+392 WVVSG
-397 EHSATGKPLLANDPH
+397 ERSATGMPLLANDPH
-412 LGISQPGIWMQM
+412 LGVSQPGIWMQM
-424 GLHCREL
+424 GLRCREI
-431 STDCTLDTSG
+431 TPECTLDTSG

-483 VRDGATEPMQ
+483 VRDGETVAME
-493 VRTETIEVRGEDDV
+493 VRTETIKVRGEDDV

-515 HGPLISDVSSEFAT
+515 HGPLISDVSSELAT

-534 PTDEPGDRGSGY
+534 PTDEPGERGSGY

-556 PAPTADAILE
+556 PAPTADAILG

-575 FRVAASDFAVPAQN
+575 FRAAAADFAVPAQN

-598 IGYQSPG
+598 IGYQAPG

-610 RAGNDGTMP
+610 RSGNDGTLP

-653 NQAVIDEDYPYLLT
+653 NQAVTDEDYPYLLT
-667 RDWDYGF
+667 KDWDYGY

-679 RDVLLDEG
+679 RDALLAEG
-687 ELSVD
+687 ELSVQ
-692 EMAAL
+692 EMSRL
-697 QLDTTNP
+697 QLDSTNP
-704 MAATLVP
+704 MAETLVP
-711 YLLDIGDLPNAY
+711 YLLDIEDLPNRY
-723 YRNAQRLLR
+723 YRNAQDLLR
-732 DWDGTSPA
+732 DWDFTSPA

-747 FNVVWRNLLDLTF
+747 FNVVWRKLLELTF
-760 HDDLRARTWPD
+760 HDDLRQRSWPD
-771 GGDRWFLVVGRML
+771 GGDRWFLVVGRL
-784 SEPADPWWD
+784 LPEPAGQWWD
-793 DAGTDEVETRDDIL
+793 DVTTEDVVETRDDIL
-807 RAAMIAARDE
+807 RQALLEARDE
-817 LTRRQARDPHLWQWG
+817 LTRRQARDPRRWTWG
-832 RLHTM
+832 RLHRM

-843 LGESGIGPV
+843 LGESGVGPV

-861 QVGGGSSIVDATS
+861 EVGGGSSIVDATS
-874 WDALEGYEVTAA
+874 WNAAEGYEVTAA

-914 SSHYSDQTELYVQ
+914 SSHYSDQTELYVE
-927 GETLPWAFSREAVEA
+927 GETLPWAYSREAVEA
-942 AADDRLVL
+942 ATDDRLVL
-950 TPAS
+950 TPAP